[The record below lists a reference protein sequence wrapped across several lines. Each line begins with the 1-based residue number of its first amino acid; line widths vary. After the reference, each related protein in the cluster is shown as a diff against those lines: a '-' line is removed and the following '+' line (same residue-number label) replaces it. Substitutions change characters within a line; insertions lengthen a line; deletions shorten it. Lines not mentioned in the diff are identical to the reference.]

1 MGIKIE
7 IIQATCIGIK
17 PEGIPNQDCILIYE
31 NNKLLIITVSDG
43 LGSSINSLEGAQL
56 ACKVVVDYFR
66 EDGQNI
72 SPAFLSKTIPQ
83 EWERLISERA
93 GDRKDYRTTNSF
105 VIILKHEKKIIIGR
119 LGDVLVAVRVD
130 GLFIPISSFEKEFI
144 NETECLGSNGN
155 PEYEILLHDFQNS
168 FELLMASDGI
178 GDELVNDK
186 VELLFDYLKTKYASI
201 KRKKRNYLLE
211 NEILQTLTDKNNDD
225 KSLVFAWSN

>member
-1 MGIKIE
+1 MGIKSD
-7 IIQATCIGIK
+7 GV
-17 PEGIPNQDCILIYE
+17 PNQDSILIYE
-31 NNKLLIITVSDG
+31 DNKLLITTVSDG

-66 EDGQNI
+66 EDDRSI

-83 EWERLISERA
+83 EWKKLISERA
-93 GDRKDYRTTNSF
+93 GDRRDYRTTNSF

-119 LGDVLVAVRVD
+119 LGDVLVAIRVD

-155 PEYEILLHDFQNS
+155 PEYEILLHDFQKS
-168 FELLMASDGI
+168 FEFLIASDGI

-201 KRKKRNYLLE
+201 KNNERNDLLIK
-211 NEILQTLTDKNNDD
+211 EILQTLTDKNNDD